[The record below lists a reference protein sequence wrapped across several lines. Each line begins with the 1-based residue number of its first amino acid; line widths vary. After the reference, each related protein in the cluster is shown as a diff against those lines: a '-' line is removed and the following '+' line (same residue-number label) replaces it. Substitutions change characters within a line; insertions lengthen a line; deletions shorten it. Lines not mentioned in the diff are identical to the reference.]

1 VGQHIYGGDTGDAVW
16 GSPTPNAAK
25 QYATVCK
32 ALEAEQLRMTAA
44 SIALDLLPEVL
55 YRQRMFQVFK
65 DASFMVEILNE
76 TKRKMED
83 AR

>member
-1 VGQHIYGGDTGDAVW
+1 
-16 GSPTPNAAK
+16 
-25 QYATVCK
+25 
-32 ALEAEQLRMTAA
+32 MTAA